1 MYIYFKMYENILRI
15 NEAKKLLKNFYVLY
29 KFINI
34 YCNQIVIL
42 LYIMIRNG
50 QHICITYHLRK
61 FCVKNIQNNK

>member
-50 QHICITYHLRK
+50 QTYLYYISFTQILCK
-61 FCVKNIQNNK
+61 KYTK